1 MSAWP
6 SGFAFAVAS
15 RSYQA
20 YSSPWMITGISF
32 SSSTVLYGNSV
43 ATTKGAVFEF
53 FIPKGKGRGA
63 YINEFS
69 GDFEDSEYEK
79 IIMCLDEEDKKVF
92 VINNEIVT
100 DKNLIDKIN
109 KKYDLELPEEL
120 KGIIF

>member
-1 MSAWP
+1 M
-6 SGFAFAVAS
+6 VNKINIEN
-15 RSYQA
+15 QELL
-20 YSSPWMITGISF
+20 
-32 SSSTVLYGNSV
+32 VLL
-43 ATTKGAVFEF
+43 E
-53 FIPKGKGRGA
+53 
-63 YINEFS
+63 
-69 GDFEDSEYEK
+69 FEDSEYEK